1 MSRKPQRGVSLI
13 TAIFLIVVLAVLG
26 VAILLV
32 ASFQHGS
39 SAIDVQGARLYQA
52 ARAGVEW
59 GMFQVMDPANTVGGP
74 VALPGCF
81 ATATFSPAGTF
92 SGASTTVSCAVTS
105 TTELDRNVNVYLITS
120 TAKLGPVGTPN
131 YVERQIAMSVGRCKD
146 PSGTAPRYA
155 CP

>member
-1 MSRKPQRGVSLI
+1 MSREPQRGFSII

-32 ASFQHGS
+32 ASFQHSS
-39 SAIDVQGARLYQA
+39 SAVDVQGARVYQA

-59 GMFQVMDPANTVGGP
+59 GMFQVVDPGNIVSGP
-74 VALPGCF
+74 TALPGCF
-81 ATATFSPAGTF
+81 AISTFSPAGTF
-92 SGASTTVSCAVTS
+92 SGASATVSCTVAPA
-105 TTELDRNVNVYLITS
+105 TELDRNLNVYLITS
-120 TAKLGPVGTPN
+120 TAKLGPVGSPN
-131 YVERQIAMSVGRCKD
+131 YVERQIAVTVSRCKD